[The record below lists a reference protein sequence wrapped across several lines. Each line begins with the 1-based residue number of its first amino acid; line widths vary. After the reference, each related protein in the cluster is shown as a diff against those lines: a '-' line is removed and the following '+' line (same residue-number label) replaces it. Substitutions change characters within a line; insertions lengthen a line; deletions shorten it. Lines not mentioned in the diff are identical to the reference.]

1 MGGERNTSKRGGG
14 GVRGLGRDPRPCDVT
29 EPNAWERPIIE
40 KAAEKVKENTDSLNE
55 LMIKCVLKT
64 VSAQDE
70 DKKPNCRMF
79 ECRR

>member
-1 MGGERNTSKRGGG
+1 M
-14 GVRGLGRDPRPCDVT
+14 T